1 MTLLKMYKKKE
12 RKKVKKKKKI
22 LEYSFSDFEITS
34 APYHFEQIPTPFPVN
49 SNIEQKG
56 LINKHPIKTLN
67 GFPTQLA
74 PQQAQNTPTHSQNT
88 RNPPK
93 DFPHDIIG

>member
-56 LINKHPIKTLN
+56 LINRTSYKDTQWIPNPACTPTGPKHPN
-67 GFPTQLA
+67 
-74 PQQAQNTPTHSQNT
+74 PQPEHQK
-88 RNPPK
+88 PPQR
-93 DFPHDIIG
+93 FST